1 MKRHLIKGA
10 ILAVIFVVSVIVI
23 SELTNKGNTD
33 MTAEMANATY
43 PVVTTMVGDME
54 VNTLHGYTDE
64 MEAKYMRDTIT
75 PLQEDRKLTIHVKG
89 GTFKINR
96 IGYEVRSLDT
106 TRLVEDNEVANLM
119 LNGEDIQAQIP
130 IKDLIDEDTEYVLTI
145 VLKGEKGKEIRYYT
159 RIILTENLHL
169 TEQINFT
176 RDLQNKIYNRDKTY
190 SEDIVKYL
198 ESNASGDNSSFH
210 KVDIHSSLEQV
221 TWGNL
226 GVKIESESMPQIKEL
241 SDSVA
246 TIFYDY
252 MVSITG
258 DDGQKEY
265 LNVEEYYY
273 VRYTANR
280 MYLLD
285 YERFANEIFTPAGQC
300 YDDQDIVLGIT
311 GEDVELKENL
321 DGTIVSFI
329 QENTLWQYNNNS
341 DRIVKVFGFFNNDMQ
356 DLRDNYDQHKIK
368 IVSMDDSG
376 NMQFMVYGYMNRGL
390 HEGECGVAMYYYDSV
405 INCIEEEVFLP
416 YTKPYQ
422 MLKEDVKHLSYVN
435 GSNEMFIF
443 LQDTVYKID
452 LFEHTYEK
460 IVSGLSDGTYTISAD
475 NSMLAWQE
483 ELEEN
488 KSKTIQVLSLADGI
502 SYQVTAEAHDYVKPL
517 GFIEKDFIYGI
528 SRESD
533 IKAGAVEQFPMYAV
547 NICNEEGTEIQYQKD
562 GIYILDT
569 TLKGN
574 VIQLTR
580 VKKGEAG
587 NYIEVE
593 NDSIMNNSP
602 TEASKVSVVTKVFED
617 NREKEVCIRLGF
629 PVGETKPKLLTPRQ
643 VIFQES
649 RTVDLKDAFT
659 ETDREYYF
667 VYARY
672 GLMGVHT
679 DVSLAIANAK
689 ECSGVVLNKE
699 QNYIWEKTKRKTKN
713 TINVGGT
720 DSKDGSSSLSIC
732 LTELLKAGGYTV
744 DAKPMLEQ
752 GESSLSILERY
763 VEGDTLDLTGLSVDN
778 VLYYVSRG
786 YPVMA
791 ILGDNQGVLIVGYD
805 EFNVIIMDPANGGM
819 PYKKG
824 LNDSIAYFEGYG
836 NKFLSFVE

>member
-1 MKRHLIKGA
+1 MKRHLIKGV

-176 RDLQNKIYNRDKTY
+176 KDLQNKIYNRDKTY

-226 GVKIESESMPQIKEL
+226 GVKIESESTPQIKEL

-285 YERFANEIFTPAGQC
+285 YERFANEIFTPAGRC

-405 INCIEEEVFLP
+405 INCIEEEAFLP

-488 KSKTIQVLSLADGI
+488 KSKTIHVLSLADGI
-502 SYQVTAEAHDYVKPL
+502 SYEVTAKSHDYVKPL
-517 GFIEKDFIYGI
+517 GFMEKDFIYGI

-547 NICNEEGTEIQYQKD
+547 NICNEEGTEIQYQKE

-629 PVGETKPKLLTPRQ
+629 SVGETKPKLLTPRQ

-649 RTVDLKDAFT
+649 RTVDLKDAFA

-689 ECSGVVLNKE
+689 ECSGVVLNKD
-699 QNYIWEKTKRKTKN
+699 QNYIWEKTKRKTRN

-805 EFNVIIMDPANGGM
+805 EFNVIIMDPANGGV

>member
-1 MKRHLIKGA
+1 MKRHLIKAA
-10 ILAVIFVVSVIVI
+10 ILVMVFVVSVFVI
-23 SELTNKGNTD
+23 SALTNKGNTD
-33 MTAEMANATY
+33 MTAEMANASY
-43 PVVTTMVGDME
+43 PVVTMLAGDME
-54 VNTLHGYTDE
+54 VNTLHGYSQE

-75 PLQEDRKLTIHVKG
+75 PLQADRKLTIHVKG
-89 GTFKINR
+89 GNFKVQK

-106 TRLVEDNEVANLM
+106 TRLVEDNEVSKLTT
-119 LNGEDIQAQIP
+119 NGDDIQAQIP

-145 VLKGEKGKEIRYYT
+145 VLKGEKSKEIRYYT
-159 RIILTENLHL
+159 RIILSENLHL

-176 RDLQNKIYNRDKTY
+176 KDLQNKIYNRDKTY

-210 KVDIHSSLEQV
+210 KVDIHSSLDQV

-226 GVKIESESMPQIKEL
+226 DVKIESENIPQVKEL
-241 SDSVA
+241 SDSVG

-258 DDGQKEY
+258 DDGKKEY

-273 VRYTANR
+273 VRYTQNR

-285 YERFANEIFTPAGQC
+285 YERFANEIFTPAGRC

-311 GEDVELKENL
+311 GEDVELQENL

-356 DLRDNYDQHKIK
+356 DMRDNYDQHKIK
-368 IVSMDDSG
+368 IVSMDESG
-376 NMQFMVYGYMNRGL
+376 NMQFMVYGYMNRGI

-435 GSNEMFIF
+435 ASSEMYIF

-452 LFEHTYEK
+452 LVDHTYEK
-460 IVSGLSDGTYTISAD
+460 VVSGLSDGTYTVSAD

-483 ELEEN
+483 ELIEN
-488 KSKTIQVLSLADGI
+488 KSKTIHVMSLADGI
-502 SYQVTAEAHDYVKPL
+502 RYEVTAQAGDYLKPL
-517 GFIEKDFIYGI
+517 GFMEKDFIYGMAK
-528 SRESD
+528 EAD
-533 IKAGAVEQFPMYAV
+533 IKGGAVEQFPMYAV
-547 NICNEEGTEIQYQKD
+547 NICNEKGGEIQYQKE
-562 GIYILDT
+562 GIYILQT

-580 VKKGEAG
+580 ARKGEAG
-587 NYIEVE
+587 NYTEVE
-593 NDSIMNNSP
+593 NDSIMNNSF
-602 TEASKVSVVTKVFED
+602 TEESKVSVVSKVFEN
-617 NREKEVCIRLGF
+617 NREEEVCIRLGF
-629 PVGETKPKLLTPRQ
+629 NVGDAKPKLLTPRQ
-643 VIFQES
+643 VVFQES
-649 RTVDLKDAFT
+649 RTVDLKEAFT
-659 ETDREYYF
+659 ESDTEYYF

-672 GLMGVHT
+672 GLMGTYT
-679 DVSLAIANAK
+679 DVSLAIANARD
-689 ECSGVVLNKE
+689 CSGVVLNKD
-699 QNYIWEKTKRKTKN
+699 QNYIWEKMKRKTRSS
-713 TINVGGT
+713 INVGGT
-720 DSKDGSSSLSIC
+720 DMKDGSSSLSIC

-805 EFNVIIMDPANGGM
+805 EFNVIIMDPANGGV

-824 LNDSIAYFEGYG
+824 LNDSIEYFEGYG